1 MCFTSGKQSSHLNPY
16 SHLQGIKAVQKHK
29 HPITGMNNFQPWKI
43 PLGPLPTLPIE
54 MGNMLLHM
62 ILSRTRKMTFATV
75 FTY

>member
-1 MCFTSGKQSSHLNPY
+1 M
-16 SHLQGIKAVQKHK
+16 QKHK